1 MLWLFIN
8 REYISDNL
16 ELHVLADAY
25 LVLRSLPKI
34 EGVLIRKYKKK
45 NIYIY
50 IVDISVENYIENI
63 LSSPGLSVRAA
74 VQQHKGERE

>member
-1 MLWLFIN
+1 MLIWCCGH
-8 REYISDNL
+8 YQ
-16 ELHVLADAY
+16 
-25 LVLRSLPKI
+25 RSRA
-34 EGVLIRKYKKK
+34 LIRKYKKK
-45 NIYIY
+45 NIYIYIYIY